1 MISDLFADGPRYG
14 QMTEAELEAEID
26 AYHQWLD
33 ARCAEAED
41 HMDKF
46 YEDEKDET
54 NNRP

>member
-1 MISDLFADGPRYG
+1 MISDLLADGPRYG

-33 ARCAEAED
+33 ERWAEAQD

-46 YEDEKDET
+46 YEDET

>member
-26 AYHQWLD
+26 AFHQWLD

-41 HMDKF
+41 HMDQT
-46 YEDEKDET
+46 YEDET